1 MGDILYVYVTYITY
15 TICKYY
21 TILCQ
26 ELEDLWILVFEGSP
40 GTNSLWISR
49 SDNGRFSSVQ
59 FSRSVVPDSLR
70 PHESQHARPP
80 CPSPEKCKTKPQ

>member
-15 TICKYY
+15 TIRKYY

-26 ELEDLWILVFEGSP
+26 ELEYLWILVFEGSP

-49 SDNGRFSSVQ
+49 GDNGRLFIHKKKMKYKYM
-59 FSRSVVPDSLR
+59 L
-70 PHESQHARPP
+70 QHG
-80 CPSPEKCKTKPQ
+80 